1 MSRCAAVVSLSAAL
15 ALGLATQ
22 AFASDAAEP
31 VQAADPEAAP
41 AKTVD
46 SPRFIA
52 AQANAGVAVP
62 RVKFLRPIDSYE
74 VVDEHAVLVWE
85 TNFKAWLVDL
95 RPSPA
100 CRSLDNTFAVG
111 IDTMSDSLNTTNGHI
126 VGRDGIRC
134 RIIQIREVD
143 VPGMRATERAAQ
155 VAHGS

>member
-1 MSRCAAVVSLSAAL
+1 MSRRASIVSLSAAL
-15 ALGLATQ
+15 VLGLCAQ
-22 AFASDAAEP
+22 AFASDSTAAAEAD
-31 VQAADPEAAP
+31 AAPEAA
-41 AKTVD
+41 D
-46 SPRFIA
+46 SPRFLA
-52 AQANAGVAVP
+52 AQANAGEPVT

-74 VVDEHAVLVWE
+74 VVDAHAVLVWE

-100 CRSLDNTFAVG
+100 CRALENTFSVG
-111 IDTMSDSLNTTNGHI
+111 IDTHSDSLNTSNGHI

-155 VAHGS
+155 VADGT